1 MHCQTKKDVNMK
13 KKKLIRLAVTQE
25 EEELIRAIRNWII
38 SYPNG
43 EPQLL
48 WYAQELFDKMVD
60 MPKDADFEFP
70 PH

>member
-1 MHCQTKKDVNMK
+1 ME
-13 KKKLIRLAVTQE
+13 KKKLIKLEVTEE
-25 EEELIRAIRNWII
+25 EEELIKAIRNRIL
-38 SYPNG
+38 SYPHG